1 MKIKSVETVIEIF
14 EAYCKPKRNVTYE
27 RFMFNSRK
35 QQKNESIDEYI
46 VTLKNLIINCDYQQL
61 TESLLKD
68 AIVMGI

>member
-1 MKIKSVETVIEIF
+1 MKSVETVIEKF
-14 EAYCKPKRNVTYE
+14 DAYCKPKRNVTYE

-46 VTLKNLIINCDYQQL
+46 VTLKNLIINCEYQQL
-61 TESLLKD
+61 TDSLLKD